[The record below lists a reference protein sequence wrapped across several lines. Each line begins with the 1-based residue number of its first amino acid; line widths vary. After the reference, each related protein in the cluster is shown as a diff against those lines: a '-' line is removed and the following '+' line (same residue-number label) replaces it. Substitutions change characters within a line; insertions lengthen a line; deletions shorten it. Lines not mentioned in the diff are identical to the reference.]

1 MIKSTLSRDSLTL
14 IFQRCFGV
22 FLQILLTFFLA
33 RRMDVDSFSKW
44 SFVQSLILI
53 FSLLDFPIVSALQN
67 TFVAYDYA
75 HKNKEEETLFFSLLQ
90 IATLTALFMTP
101 TLFLGNVSWMI
112 PLIAF
117 LLTKSLFQ
125 FAKASYFVRGQ
136 IFYFSM
142 YEMISH
148 TFATL
153 FVFIALYYKI
163 DSQILFTGYCA
174 LFALGAIYAAAIF
187 YLRRKWRWITCSQMK
202 VALRPLIRPI
212 TLLFF
217 QNIAMILLFST
228 DGALIYFFFGSLD
241 VSQFYLYQRIFNG
254 VLLITLTITTAAFVR
269 FASDYE
275 RGDRA
280 KVAKTLFAICRVC
293 SLIILAIGG
302 SICLSHEKLITGLSG
317 HLWGN
322 SSYCIAFMVN
332 VTLVTFQSIFST
344 ALNAMGYYKGQL
356 HLYLVLLLIKAS
368 ILYIF
373 SAHLQASHILWITSG
388 ILLPMI
394 GGNLWTIYQILAR
407 KSAIRG
413 DSRE

>member
-1 MIKSTLSRDSLTL
+1 
-14 IFQRCFGV
+14 
-22 FLQILLTFFLA
+22 
-33 RRMDVDSFSKW
+33 
-44 SFVQSLILI
+44 
-53 FSLLDFPIVSALQN
+53 
-67 TFVAYDYA
+67 
-75 HKNKEEETLFFSLLQ
+75 
-90 IATLTALFMTP
+90 
-101 TLFLGNVSWMI
+101 
-112 PLIAF
+112 
-117 LLTKSLFQ
+117 
-125 FAKASYFVRGQ
+125 
-136 IFYFSM
+136 
-142 YEMISH
+142 
-148 TFATL
+148 
-153 FVFIALYYKI
+153 
-163 DSQILFTGYCA
+163 
-174 LFALGAIYAAAIF
+174 
-187 YLRRKWRWITCSQMK
+187 
-202 VALRPLIRPI
+202 
-212 TLLFF
+212 
-217 QNIAMILLFST
+217 
-228 DGALIYFFFGSLD
+228 
-241 VSQFYLYQRIFNG
+241 
-254 VLLITLTITTAAFVR
+254 LTITTAAFVR